1 MLSFNY
7 AQSDGNYSLKIAV
20 TRETLFLAGEAVLL
34 APEFGAGRRD
44 FQIQPKTVE
53 QALRF
58 AGRFDLTGILTNGDM
73 RVYTTLATG
82 ALWGT
87 GQKIGNGWAFRQV
100 SSPGDFNKDGFPDVI
115 AQDGSGNILTYPVL
129 GGGRWGGYVR
139 TGTGFGGYR
148 LIG

>member
-53 QALRF
+53 QALCF
-58 AGRFDLTGILTNGDM
+58 AVALTLWLARYGGGYWGIHFAESVDCPNQAPKCP
-73 RVYTTLATG
+73 R
-82 ALWGT
+82 
-87 GQKIGNGWAFRQV
+87 
-100 SSPGDFNKDGFPDVI
+100 I
-115 AQDGSGNILTYPVL
+115 ASDGSGS
-129 GGGRWGGYVR
+129 G
-139 TGTGFGGYR
+139 
-148 LIG
+148 